1 MKTLGWKRSGNSGR
15 RSHAGS
21 GSASPPFGLGRDPSN
36 TLVVDNEWVSRN
48 HAIIEFRR
56 GYFVLTDR
64 STNGTYLQLGD
75 DDEIRLHRDEAQLRK
90 SGKISLGQAV
100 NKDPT
105 DVLYFQCAG

>member
-1 MKTLGWKRSGNSGR
+1 MNKLSVEQRVWAALSKDHAASDRQAAVQRGGRHALAAGN
-15 RSHAGS
+15 
-21 GSASPPFGLGRDPSN
+21 
-36 TLVVDNEWVSRN
+36 
-48 HAIIEFRR
+48 
-56 GYFVLTDR
+56 
-64 STNGTYLQLGD
+64 LQLGD